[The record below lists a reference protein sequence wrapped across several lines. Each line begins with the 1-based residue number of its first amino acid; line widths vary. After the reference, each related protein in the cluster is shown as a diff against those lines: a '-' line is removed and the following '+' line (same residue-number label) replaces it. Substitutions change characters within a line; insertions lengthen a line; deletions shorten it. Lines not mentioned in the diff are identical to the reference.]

1 MQDTSEGIVAQLR
14 FLVECSVALLLFVC
28 SFFLPVFLTN
38 SAEDQRMVGYEV
50 VLDLLWNPM
59 YLILGWPAL
68 LPNVTL
74 MAAFVNLLRRRWYD
88 AYRAG
93 LFTLFVAVALSSYG
107 RASNYGSGYYTW
119 VASMFVV
126 TAASAFEGL
135 RTKNCRES
143 NTEVEA

>member
-1 MQDTSEGIVAQLR
+1 MQDASEGIVDQLR
-14 FLVECSVALLLFVC
+14 FLVECSVALLLFVF
-28 SFFLPVFLTN
+28 SFFLPVFVSS
-38 SAEDQRMVGYEV
+38 SAGDQRVLGFEV

-74 MAAFVNLLRRRWYD
+74 IAAFGNFVQRRWYD

-107 RASNYGSGYYTW
+107 TESDYGSGYYTW

-135 RTKNCRES
+135 RNKI
-143 NTEVEA
+143 